1 MWEIKNGGPA
11 KFGSSPYQARAFKL
25 LKNFDFFRSFLMNEC
40 SVDNVELFRFEI
52 KPVELTSKQFTVQL
66 WPVISVVKCEYF

>member
-25 LKNFDFFRSFLMNEC
+25 LKNFDFFRSFLMNEG
-40 SVDNVELFRFEI
+40 SVDNVEMFRFEI
-52 KPVELTSKQFTVQL
+52 KPVELKTSKQFTVQT
-66 WPVISVVKCEYF
+66 

>member
-1 MWEIKNGGPA
+1 MWDIKNGGPA

-40 SVDNVELFRFEI
+40 SVDNVEMFRS
-52 KPVELTSKQFTVQL
+52 KPQNSSLCKHNQL
-66 WPVISVVKCEYF
+66 CL